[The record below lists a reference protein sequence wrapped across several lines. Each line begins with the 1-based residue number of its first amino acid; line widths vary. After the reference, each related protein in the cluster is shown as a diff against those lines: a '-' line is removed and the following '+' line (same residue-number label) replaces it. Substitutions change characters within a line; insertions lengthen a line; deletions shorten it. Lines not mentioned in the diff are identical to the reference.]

1 MTIRMAYRQIVTAA
15 SACLTALLTAACSEE
30 HIDDFQ
36 NMTGVYFNNRST
48 AGELQDSAD
57 ITFVYHDSDEM
68 VVPVKVQLLGRT
80 ADRDRAVTITC
91 GSVDATEGVDFVLPD
106 HAVLPA
112 GASSFTYDVVL
123 RRTVALKQRRKSI
136 ALEIHANEDFAL
148 PVTFEPAANGDS
160 VTTLAYRISFS
171 DRFTQAPSEWEANL
185 LGDFSQQKF
194 ELICKVLPSV
204 KPSDFNDASRMT
216 LALQVYIHN
225 EMTAYV
231 AAEKLKRDRGE
242 DYDHDAFDSE
252 GSALTF

>member
-1 MTIRMAYRQIVTAA
+1 MVYRQNITAA
-15 SACLTALLTAACSEE
+15 AACLTALLAGACSEV

-36 NMTGVYFNNRST
+36 NLTGIYFNNRST

-68 VVPVKVQLLGRT
+68 VVPVRVQLLGRT
-80 ADRDRAVTITC
+80 ADRDRAVEMGC
-91 GSVDATEGVDFVLPD
+91 SSADATEGTDFVLPAR
-106 HAVLPA
+106 AVLPA
-112 GASSFTYDVVL
+112 GASSFTYDVTL
-123 RRTVALKQRRKSI
+123 RRTAALKQQRKSI
-136 ALEIHANEDFAL
+136 CLEIRANEEFRL
-148 PVTFEPAANGDS
+148 PVTFETAANGDS
-160 VTTLAYRISFS
+160 TTTLAYRISFS
-171 DRFTQAPSEWEANL
+171 DRFTQAPTEWEVNL

-194 ELICKVLPSV
+194 ELICKVLPGV

-231 AAEKLKRDRGE
+231 AAEKEKRDRGD

-252 GSALTF
+252 GNAITF